1 MSNFF
6 CSSIGKKFVMSITGL
21 FLVLF
26 LLFHMSMNLV
36 AVISLEGYDMICEF
50 LGANWYALVGTAVLA
65 AGAVLHIVFAILL
78 TWQNMRARGPV
89 GYQAPNKTETE
100 WAAKNMFVLGII
112 VLGFICLH
120 LCNFWAKM
128 QLVEIMGAEPAQGSA
143 LIVSL
148 FSKPLYVVLYL
159 IWLTALWFHL
169 THGFWS
175 ALQTIGWNNN
185 LWIPRLKAIACV
197 VATVIACGFA
207 AVPIYFFFF
216 YNA

>member
-50 LGANWYALVGTAVLA
+50 LGANWYAQIGTLVLA
-65 AGAVLHIVFAILL
+65 AGALLHIVFAVVL
-78 TWQNMRARGPV
+78 TLQNIKARGAV
-89 GYQAPNKTETE
+89 GYQSPNHTDTE

-112 VLGFICLH
+112 VLGFIGLH

-128 QLVEIMGAEPAQGSA
+128 QLQEITCDVSAQGSE
-143 LIVSL
+143 LIQTL
-148 FSKPLYVVLYL
+148 FTNPVYVVLYL
-159 IWLTALWFHL
+159 IWLAALWFHL

-175 ALQTIGWNNN
+175 ALQTLGWNNN
-185 LWIPRLKAIACV
+185 LWICRLKVIAWV
-197 VATVIACGFA
+197 VATIIALGFA
-207 AVPIYFFFF
+207 CVPVYFFIFQ
-216 YNA
+216 